1 MKELLCEENYWIQG
15 EIFMMKLQI
24 TTFVLIGG
32 IIGFFTDG
40 VMIGVGVGA
49 LVFIA
54 YRLEKLLGD
63 KHKE

>member
-1 MKELLCEENYWIQG
+1 
-15 EIFMMKLQI
+15 MMKLQV

-40 VMIGVGVGA
+40 VMIGAGAGA

-54 YRLEKLLGD
+54 YRLEKVLGD
-63 KHKE
+63 NIRNSSRSMK